1 MLPAR
6 HRRTGAAERA
16 SRLGARRRWRAKTR
30 EAKLATFHT
39 TDRRDRKNG
48 LPRGG
53 TKTRCACRRRLRA
66 RRRAAQTRSRPRL
79 GRIEI
84 VDLWYAKE
92 HATKCRTPLHALLT
106 IVIW

>member
-1 MLPAR
+1 MLLSE
-6 HRRTGAAERA
+6 RRG
-16 SRLGARRRWRAKTR
+16 SGHGGDGGRAKTR

-39 TDRRDRKNG
+39 TERRDRKNG
-48 LPRGG
+48 L
-53 TKTRCACRRRLRA
+53 RRRDEDSLRVSA
-66 RRRAAQTRSRPRL
+66 AIESAASCGADPQPRRS

-92 HATKCRTPLHALLT
+92 HAPKCPTPLHALLT